1 MSFSEGYSRGLGFRA
16 GSIRGI
22 EVWVH
27 WALVFFFGIEL
38 VNNLL
43 VVEEHPILSWT
54 VSVAAFVV
62 SLLVHEL
69 GHAFAARR
77 LGGGADR
84 IVLWP
89 LGGLALC
96 DVPQDPRSHF
106 WLAAAGPLAGGA
118 LGALAAGICLA
129 VGWSL
134 FPIIYLGEPFPFVRL
149 LVQYLVLWNV
159 FLGCINLIPCYPLDG
174 GRMLHA
180 ALWARM
186 ESHAQAL
193 LVTLRVGHVAAV
205 FCLVGGLI
213 LLVSLWGQKVSE
225 HPFQQALKWGLLIT
239 ALMHFV
245 ESKVI
250 QHRLAHGE
258 EDEGI
263 FGYDFSR
270 GYTSLER
277 TAIRPARGRK
287 SFLKTLRDRFRGRSI
302 TLKRER
308 EKQMRERLD
317 GLLQKVHEGGLDSLS
332 RAERRFLV
340 KASRLF
346 RK

>member
-27 WALVFFFGIEL
+27 WMLVFFLGIEL
-38 VNNLL
+38 LHNLIIRA
-43 VVEEHPILSWT
+43 EHPILTWM
-54 VSVAAFVV
+54 VSVTAFVI
-62 SLLVHEL
+62 SLLAHEL

-77 LGGGADR
+77 LGGSAER
-84 IVLWP
+84 VVLWP
-89 LGGLALC
+89 LGGLAIC

-106 WLAAAGPLAGGA
+106 WLAAAGPLVGFV
-118 LGALAAGICLA
+118 LGALAAGACIA
-129 VGWSL
+129 FDWSL
-134 FPIIYLGEPFPFVRL
+134 FPVIYFGEPFPFPAL

-159 FLGCINLIPCYPLDG
+159 FLGFINLIPCYPLDG

-180 ALWARM
+180 VIWARL
-186 ESHAQAL
+186 ESNAQAL
-193 LVTLRVGHVAAV
+193 LVTLRVGHVAAAI
-205 FCLVGGLI
+205 CLVGGLI
-213 LLVSLWGQKVSE
+213 IFVSLWKEKANE
-225 HPFQQALKWGLLIT
+225 HPFQRALQWGLLIA

-245 ESKVI
+245 ESKSL

-287 SFLKTLRDRFRGRSI
+287 SFLKTLRDRFRGRNI
-302 TLKRER
+302 ALKRER
-308 EKQMRERLD
+308 EKEMRARLD
-317 GLLQKVHEGGLDSLS
+317 ELLQKVHESGLESLS
-332 RAERRFLV
+332 RTERRFLV

>member
-1 MSFSEGYSRGLGFRA
+1 MSFSEGYSRGLGFKA

-38 VNNLL
+38 VNDLL
-43 VVEEHPILSWT
+43 VIAEHPVLTWT
-54 VSVAAFVV
+54 VSVTAFVV
-62 SLLVHEL
+62 SLLAHEL
-69 GHAFAARR
+69 GHAFMARR

-96 DVPQDPRSHF
+96 DIPHEPRSHF
-106 WLAAAGPLAGGA
+106 WVAAAGPLVDAV
-118 LGALAAGICLA
+118 LGVLAAGVCIA
-129 VGWSL
+129 VGWGL
-134 FPIIYLGEPFPFVRL
+134 FPVIHLGEPFPFFRL
-149 LVQYLVLWNV
+149 LLQYLVLWNV
-159 FLGCINLIPCYPLDG
+159 FLGFLNLIPCYPLDG

-180 ALWARM
+180 ALWTRM
-186 ESHAQAL
+186 ESNAQAL
-193 LVTLRVGHVAAV
+193 LITLRAGHVAAV
-205 FCLVGGLI
+205 FCLVAGLI
-213 LLVSLWGQKVSE
+213 LLVSLWNDKGYE
-225 HPFQQALKWGLLIT
+225 HPFQQALKWGLLIA

-302 TLKRER
+302 AVRRER

-317 GLLQKVHEGGLDSLS
+317 NLLQKVHQSGLDSLS
-332 RAERRFLV
+332 RGERRFLV
-340 KASRLF
+340 RASRLF
-346 RK
+346 KK